1 MFPGRVTD
9 NMVCAGGEAGKDAC
23 QVNQLRVMVTTG
35 DRKEVMEEG
44 RKTNGFGGGGL
55 KRDTEADWRWSVEF
69 LVEFLMP

>member
-44 RKTNGFGGGGL
+44 RKEDERFRGGAQEGH
-55 KRDTEADWRWSVEF
+55 
-69 LVEFLMP
+69 